1 MLAKDVVVRR
11 GVARVGQLVQVV
23 VLEGLH
29 GVANL
34 DANGLLLLV
43 GAGNLGAPGTL
54 EGVDALVDKTPR
66 GMQPAETSDSD
77 KTAMRAAGTTS
88 RREAFVILLGY
99 AFVAF
104 AIRTSNTTLYP
115 SFDAVAPF
123 ARDINVGIGILISAL
138 VVAAAL
144 RKPCL
149 LQAKA
154 LGPIAVVA
162 ALAGSALMTI
172 GLARSSSV
180 LLCTGAALR
189 CVGTSW
195 TSLLAGIACCSLTLR
210 QLFVGIPA
218 ALLGGYALAWATT
231 ALSLEATLALLA
243 LSPLLVYI
251 FCCKHANRLVDE
263 IACSPA
269 QDDARLMRPA
279 SYLPLT
285 SRMFTCML
293 LATAVLGF
301 NLRLGPV
308 EGGSATPLASLAT
321 LVVLALIGWFGTHLR
336 LYDVTFRTA
345 IVLSLAAFLI
355 MPLKSYMPLTQNLL
369 AAAAACFDT
378 VFALAM
384 ISAAARN
391 RLSAVTVL
399 AWGSMM
405 TTLGSIIGAN
415 MGAFVGANTNNETVF
430 LASAAVAA
438 ALIAYVLFGLADFSF
453 AATIEGIEPVRP
465 LQIPQA
471 YNARLFEDSC
481 ARIAQANG
489 LTPRETEVLA
499 LLARGRNNAF
509 VQEELTLTRN
519 TVKSYI
525 KHIYAKLNVHSQQE
539 LIDLV
544 ENERF

>member
-34 DANGLLLLV
+34 GANGLLLLV

-77 KTAMRAAGTTS
+77 KTAMRAAGNTS
-88 RREAFVILLGY
+88 RRE

-195 TSLLAGIACCSLTLR
+195 TSLLAGIACCSLTMR

-321 LVVLALIGWFGTHLR
+321 LVVLALLGWFGTHLR

-355 MPLKSYMPLTQNLL
+355 MPL
-369 AAAAACFDT
+369 
-378 VFALAM
+378 
-384 ISAAARN
+384 
-391 RLSAVTVL
+391 
-399 AWGSMM
+399 
-405 TTLGSIIGAN
+405 
-415 MGAFVGANTNNETVF
+415 
-430 LASAAVAA
+430 
-438 ALIAYVLFGLADFSF
+438 
-453 AATIEGIEPVRP
+453 
-465 LQIPQA
+465 
-471 YNARLFEDSC
+471 
-481 ARIAQANG
+481 
-489 LTPRETEVLA
+489 
-499 LLARGRNNAF
+499 
-509 VQEELTLTRN
+509 
-519 TVKSYI
+519 
-525 KHIYAKLNVHSQQE
+525 
-539 LIDLV
+539 
-544 ENERF
+544 